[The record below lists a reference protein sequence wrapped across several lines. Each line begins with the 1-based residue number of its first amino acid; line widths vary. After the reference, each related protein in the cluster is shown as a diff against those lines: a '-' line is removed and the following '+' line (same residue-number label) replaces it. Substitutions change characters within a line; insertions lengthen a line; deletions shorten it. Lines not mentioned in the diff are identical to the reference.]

1 MVERVGTLIG
11 TRVARQSSRPSRDSG
26 FFIGQGSN
34 RETGETPARITT
46 SDAATRPCSALDRV
60 ASTYD
65 AIWRRQWL
73 RHGRLGGE
81 RGGFNRRDARRT
93 QIAVR
98 DEERISDERGNGAD
112 GRGGGGTSGDS
123 PAARAFATR
132 GAVAP
137 ILPAKETVRA
147 AILTLRVCV
156 LKWMTAGAN
165 GPVGGHWTL
174 HVDRLGESSRGGAA
188 R

>member
-1 MVERVGTLIG
+1 M
-11 TRVARQSSRPSRDSG
+11 A
-26 FFIGQGSN
+26 N
-34 RETGETPARITT
+34 
-46 SDAATRPCSALDRV
+46 
-60 ASTYD
+60 STYD

-132 GAVAP
+132 GAVTP

-165 GPVGGHWTL
+165 GPVGDHWTL

>member
-1 MVERVGTLIG
+1 
-11 TRVARQSSRPSRDSG
+11 
-26 FFIGQGSN
+26 
-34 RETGETPARITT
+34 
-46 SDAATRPCSALDRV
+46 
-60 ASTYD
+60 
-65 AIWRRQWL
+65 
-73 RHGRLGGE
+73 
-81 RGGFNRRDARRT
+81 
-93 QIAVR
+93 VR

-156 LKWMTAGAN
+156 LKWMTAGGN
-165 GPVGGHWTL
+165 TVQL
-174 HVDRLGESSRGGAA
+174 AA
-188 R
+188 TGLFVQSC